1 MNIYFILTEMEL
13 IMQNIEDRIIK
24 YGTDNPNG
32 VVPIKAA
39 KGHFATT
46 HSHINYYIDLTTLKS
61 RSSEAKQAAKVL
73 AGKYM
78 KDTMI
83 DTIVCMDGTMVLG
96 AYLAD
101 YLAQEGIPSSN
112 LHQTVYIVEPEYS
125 NSSQLIFRDNIFPMI
140 QNKNVLLLMATIS
153 SGISF
158 TKGIRCINYYGGKT
172 VGLASI
178 FSTLTQY
185 DDMSIQ
191 SLYTPADIPDYHA
204 YNPIDCPMCQAGEKV
219 EAFVNAYGYSQILQ
233 TGQR

>member
-1 MNIYFILTEMEL
+1 
-13 IMQNIEDRIIK
+13 MQNIEERIIK
-24 YGTDNPNG
+24 YGTGNPLG

-46 HSHINYYIDLTTLKS
+46 HSHINYYIDMTTLKS
-61 RSSEAKQAAKVL
+61 RSSEAKQAAYAIAKQ
-73 AGKYM
+73 YM
-78 KDTMI
+78 RDTMI

-101 YLAQEGIPSSN
+101 FLAQEGIPSSN
-112 LHQTVYIVEPEYS
+112 LHQTVYIVEPEFS
-125 NSSQLIFRDNIFPMI
+125 NSSQLIFRDNILPMI
-140 QNKNVLLLMATIS
+140 QGKNVLLLMSTIS

-158 TKGIRCINYYGGKT
+158 MKGIRCVEYYGGKT

-178 FSTLTQY
+178 FSTLSQY
-185 DDMSIQ
+185 DDMTIH

-204 YNPIDCPMCQAGEKV
+204 YNPIDCPLCQAGEKV

-233 TGQR
+233 AGQR

>member
-1 MNIYFILTEMEL
+1 
-13 IMQNIEDRIIK
+13 MQPIEERIIK
-24 YGTDNPNG
+24 YGNGNPNG

-61 RSSEAKQAAKVL
+61 RSSEAKQAAKAL
-73 AGKYM
+73 AHQYM

-83 DTIVCMDGTMVLG
+83 DTIVCLDGTMVLG

-112 LHQTVYIVEPEYS
+112 LHQTVYIVEPEFS
-125 NSSQLIFRDNIFPMI
+125 NSSQLIFRDNIMPMI
-140 QNKNVLLLMATIS
+140 QNKNVLILMATIS

-158 TKGIRCINYYGGKT
+158 MKGIRCVDYYGGTT

-178 FSTLTQY
+178 FSTMHDYEGMT
-185 DDMSIQ
+185 IH
-191 SLYTPADIPDYHA
+191 SLYSPVDIPNYQA
-204 YNPIDCPMCQAGEKV
+204 YQPVDCPMCQAGEKV

-233 TGQR
+233 ADPR